1 MASREGDQEKEYSP
15 SCWPASPS
23 LDTSAS
29 SLWTAG
35 AISSLIPCPP
45 AIGTVQKL
53 GLGEES
59 PTQTVTLF
67 ASGYQAAEAAH
78 SLFCARNSARTSRG
92 ALPSSCAK

>member
-1 MASREGDQEKEYSP
+1 MASLECDQENEYSP
-15 SCWPASPS
+15 SCWPAS

-35 AISSLIPCPP
+35 AISSLIPCSP

-67 ASGYQAAEAAH
+67 PSGYQAAEPAH

-92 ALPSSCAK
+92 ALPSSCAT